1 MSDSIASVCV
11 NTSIAGASP
20 PDPTSQ
26 PVANQSATSGQTG
39 RTQPVANEPATIPEA
54 PAWHLLAQRFL
65 GQELS
70 TQDRAVLTA
79 DAVYSPLLSA
89 IDARLGDLSAIAD
102 WFGKTQQPPQLL
114 QHFKDRI
121 DFEQTRLDQ
130 LTRWEEEADR
140 PEGNSPRRI
149 AGSIVHA
156 QAEAHGWPT
165 VMYSRKEYWAYGPKE
180 PLWEPQ
186 PSWVEKELPPLVNYY
201 VDAWNQEEIQ
211 RVALVNNNLMLEWQQ
226 ACKTNPNTPKPQ
238 LEKPVGLVSDKQASQ
253 LTTEVLKQIKPHI
266 VHEAPPI
273 GPFWIHPAP
282 LDPPAT
288 RIIPLQNGLLDISVP
303 AQPRLLRHTSRFFS
317 PNLLPFTY
325 DPQWPRPD
333 RFLRILEDQFGAA
346 GDLDEDTES
355 KEAIL
360 EFFALCLIPELKY
373 QKFLILLGESGTGR
387 STLIDCF
394 LQVLGERNHS
404 PLDVQTLNNP
414 HGKAGLVDKLLIVFN
429 DSRSGDTQDNTQM
442 LQFLLQLVGGDKQH
456 INPKFKDTFAAR
468 LLARAIMVCNV
479 LPNFRYSTTAM
490 ERRTLICEFKRK
502 VVHKNENLAQEIREH
517 ELPGILNELLKA
529 LVRLEQR
536 GHFVQPQRAWERIEE
551 LRDASSNLFDFVEEC
566 CEHCQG
572 QSVPLADAYD
582 VYYFHA
588 RQVGTKPLNKTNFR
602 IHLPA
607 AANRVF
613 EDGEVRVYRP
623 WTQGKAKREHWTVQN
638 LVLQTGLLN
647 KARLKNLADVLSS

>member
-1 MSDSIASVCV
+1 V
-11 NTSIAGASP
+11 
-20 PDPTSQ
+20 
-26 PVANQSATSGQTG
+26 
-39 RTQPVANEPATIPEA
+39 

-70 TQDRAVLTA
+70 TQDRAVLAT
-79 DAVYSPLLSA
+79 DENYSPWLAA
-89 IDARLGDLSAIAD
+89 IDRRPGDLAALAH
-102 WFGKTQQPPQLL
+102 WCGQTNQAPALL
-114 QHFKDRI
+114 QHFQAMI
-121 DFEQTRLDQ
+121 AFEQARLQQ
-130 LTRWEEEADR
+130 LEKWLDEAIR

-149 AGSIVHA
+149 AGSIVYS

-165 VMYSRKEYWAYGPKE
+165 VMYCRKEYWAYGAQE

-186 PSWVEKELPPLVNYY
+186 PSWVEKELPPLVNKY

-211 RVALVNNNLMLEWQQ
+211 RVAIINQDLLSQWEQ
-226 ACKTNPNTPKPQ
+226 ACKTDPNTPKPA

-266 VHEAPPI
+266 VREAPPI
-273 GPFWIHPAP
+273 GPFWVHPAP
-282 LDPPAT
+282 LDPAAT
-288 RIIPLQNGLLDISVP
+288 RIIPLQNGLLDISTP
-303 AQPRLLRHTSRFFS
+303 AQPKLLQHTSRFFS

-333 RFLRILEDQFGAA
+333 RFLKILEDQFGCA
-346 GDLDEDTES
+346 GDPEEDTES
-355 KEAIL
+355 KETIL

-394 LQVLGERNHS
+394 VQVLGERNHS

-429 DSRSGDTQDNTQM
+429 DSRSGDTQDNTQV

-456 INPKFKDTFAAR
+456 INPKYKDTFAAK

-479 LPNFRYSTTAM
+479 LPNFRDSTSAT
-490 ERRTLICEFKRK
+490 ERRTLVCEFKK
-502 VVHKNENLAQEIREH
+502 KIADKNENLAQLIKEH

-529 LVRLEQR
+529 LVRLEER
-536 GHFVQPQRAWERIEE
+536 GHFVQPQQARERIEE
-551 LRDASSNLFDFVEEC
+551 MRDASSNLFGFVEEC
-566 CEHCQG
+566 CEYREEM
-572 QSVPLADAYD
+572 SMSLADAYE
-582 VYYFHA
+582 VYCYHS
-588 RQVGTKPLNKTNFR
+588 RRVGTKPLNKTNFR

-607 AANRVF
+607 AANRIF
-613 EDGEVRVYRP
+613 DGGEVRVNRP
-623 WTQGKAKREHWTVQN
+623 WTHGKQKRAHWTVQN
-638 LVLQTGLLN
+638 LVHQKGLLDR
-647 KARLKNLADVLSS
+647 ARLRDTLAEAMGS